1 MIKNEYNKK
10 ILKMMESCVSHGDYY
25 SIKELSNLELE
36 VIKNNEKKSKREIRK
51 YSKNIKKYKKA
62 VKKKIDE
69 KYLPQLA
76 SNYSKYI
83 LNKIEHAKN
92 LTELQSQAIS
102 FEEFIKLM

>member
-1 MIKNEYNKK
+1 MIKNEYYKK
-10 ILKMMESCVSHGDYY
+10 ILKMMESCINHGDYY

-36 VIKNNEKKSKREIRK
+36 
-51 YSKNIKKYKKA
+51 NIKKYKKA

-92 LTELQSQAIS
+92 LTELQFQAIS